1 MKRNASAEDEQ
12 QAKRQ
17 RISPPS
23 SEAKILQLSSDEFLQ
38 IISFID
44 VVTAVQLKSSCK
56 QLRNTFTS
64 SYQIHTQLFHMAL
77 KYIPHHTIYHLD
89 NEIEVTCTRATDLM
103 NDLKNSKFDRELL
116 KLNKKILEKK
126 KQMED
131 LFTAEEEEEEGND
144 EKQIDLTKSEGS
156 IGGSSLEEELKELI
170 NEKFAL
176 WYEYATKREG
186 DWSEAKSLACV
197 AAYVESHE
205 LYRRQT
211 IMMETIV
218 EWAMD
223 RYDLDGFED
232 VVDTIVSQDIDSIH
246 YDW

>member
-1 MKRNASAEDEQ
+1 
-12 QAKRQ
+12 
-17 RISPPS
+17 
-23 SEAKILQLSSDEFLQ
+23 
-38 IISFID
+38 
-44 VVTAVQLKSSCK
+44 
-56 QLRNTFTS
+56 
-64 SYQIHTQLFHMAL
+64 
-77 KYIPHHTIYHLD
+77 
-89 NEIEVTCTRATDLM
+89 M

-144 EKQIDLTKSEGS
+144 EKQINLTKSEGS

-170 NEKFAL
+170 YEKFTL
-176 WYEYATKREG
+176 WDQYATKRES
-186 DWSEAKSLACV
+186 DWGEAKSLACV
-197 AAYVESHE
+197 EAYVENHE

-223 RYDLDGFED
+223 RYDLEGFED
-232 VVDTIVSQDIDSIH
+232 AVDTIVSQDIDSIH